1 MVNTYSVKV
10 PTTFKIKH
18 IPIMTELENAGM
30 ATSVKCISI
39 LTGLPLKKVVNF
51 KITDIIDIYREI
63 CLSAAKVKI
72 LKKLP
77 NEIEILGQ
85 KYVLVNP
92 IKQPISWV
100 IDSSELVKD
109 NNPEMLAAFMYIE
122 KGTVYGETDANE
134 NIINSV
140 FPRAAIFKEEM
151 SINLYL
157 GLVYKYAEVVKE
169 INTIVGN
176 DKKKTEGESS
186 GNQFAWEN
194 LILQVGKEFNMDFH
208 DVMKLNIKTFM
219 HYTKVLF
226 HNMTEKLKK

>member
-1 MVNTYSVKV
+1 MENTYSVKV
-10 PTTFKIKH
+10 PRTFKIKH
-18 IPIMTELENAGM
+18 IPIMNELENAGM
-30 ATSVKCISI
+30 VTSIKCISI
-39 LTGLPLKKVVNF
+39 LTGLPLKKVVDF
-51 KITDIIDIYREI
+51 KVNDIIDIYREI
-63 CLSAAKVKI
+63 CLSAAKVKV

-77 NEIEILGQ
+77 NEVEILGQ
-85 KYVLVNP
+85 TYVLVNP
-92 IKQPISWV
+92 IKQPVSWV

-122 KGTVYGETDANE
+122 KGTTYGETDSNQ

-157 GLVYKYAEVVKE
+157 ALVYKYAEVVKE
-169 INTIVGN
+169 INIIVGN
-176 DKKKTEGESS
+176 KEKKSEEGTGHSTP
-186 GNQFAWEN
+186 FAWEN

-226 HNMTEKLKK
+226 HNLKEKMK